1 MNAKTQTDRED
12 GHKSDHGNDD
22 NQGHGNNGGHDNHPR
37 IVEVFIDD
45 KPVKLAA
52 QRYTVPELKTKLGVP
67 LDYELEL
74 ITKKGFEPLK
84 DGETF
89 HVKGEEKFLSHIP
102 CGGSS

>member
-1 MNAKTQTDRED
+1 MNAKTQPSHED
-12 GHKSDHGNDD
+12 DHKNDHG
-22 NQGHGNNGGHDNHPR
+22 QGHDNHPR

-52 QRYTVPELKTKLGVP
+52 QRYAVPELKAKLGVP